1 MRIFD
6 IIKLA
11 FKNLFRRKARTFLT
25 LLGIIVGTTS
35 VIIMLSMGLGL
46 NESKEQLLSQYTSLE
61 VITVYQKYTWDEET
75 GQSFQGQKLD
85 DSALYAF
92 QQLDN
97 VKAVTPQLY
106 LYGGKIVSG
115 KRITDWITI
124 QGFSPEAMPHF
135 EDFDDLK
142 SGTLLP
148 ATDSDETTIDV
159 IMGYNV
165 PYQFYNPKNRTE
177 QEEMWSSWY
186 SGEGED
192 TRTLRVD
199 PMKDPFKFT
208 FNTEYGQ
215 PPQVDL
221 NGTSTEVT
229 PIKRTKFY
237 NLNVVGYLNF
247 DKDWT
252 TNDTI
257 YMSIEDMKYLMEEQK
272 KYNQQNGGG
281 YYGDVIIGGYNA
293 KAPVGIYEEES
304 SETLT
309 YDQILV
315 KAENMNDVSNIQKKI
330 EEMGYSTSSFMSY
343 IEPLQDKIEQ
353 DQFLF
358 LAIGCIAF
366 FVAALNIINT
376 MMMSTYERTREI
388 GIMKVLG
395 CKIKDIRNLFLLEAG
410 LMGFCGGVLGVPI
423 SIVISIIINHMQA
436 GTSSDMMYYDPTMAT
451 TTSVITPWLCIAAI
465 IFSALIGFLSG
476 LYPSIRAM
484 KLSALEAIKNE

>member
-46 NESKEQLLSQYTSLE
+46 NESKEQLLAQYTSLE

-75 GQSFQGQKLD
+75 GESFQGKRLD
-85 DSALYAF
+85 DSALLEF
-92 QQLDN
+92 QQINN
-97 VKAVTPQLY
+97 VKAVTPQMY
-106 LYGGKIVSG
+106 LYSGKIVSG
-115 KRITDWITI
+115 NRVSDWVTI
-124 QGFSPEAMPHF
+124 QGISPEAMPHL
-135 EDFDDLK
+135 EDFDNLN
-142 SGTLLP
+142 SGTLLSVED
-148 ATDSDETTIDV
+148 TDESVIDV
-159 IMGYNV
+159 LFGYNV
-165 PYQFYNPKNRTE
+165 PYQFYNPRSRIE
-177 QEEMWSSWY
+177 QEELWSSWY

-199 PMKDPFKFT
+199 PMKDTFKFT

-221 NGTSTEVT
+221 NSTVTEVT

-237 NLNVVGYLNF
+237 SLNVVGYLNF
-247 DKDWT
+247 DQDWN

-257 YMSIEDMKYLMEEQK
+257 YMSIDDMKYLMEEQK

-281 YYGDVIIGGYNA
+281 YYDDMMIGGWGN
-293 KAPVGIYEEES
+293 S
-304 SETLT
+304 SDSETFT

-315 KAENMNDVSNIQKKI
+315 KAKSMNDVSAIQKKI

-423 SIVISIIINHMQA
+423 SVVISAIINHMQA

-451 TTSVITPWLCIAAI
+451 TSSVITPGLCIAAI
-465 IFSALIGFLSG
+465 VFSALIGFLSG